1 MTPIES
7 IYDYRLVV
15 LLNTITSLTETLS
28 LQSDQDPNLLLAE
41 VLFKQT
47 RRVLQVGE
55 ESPLTA
61 VQRAYPLLLE
71 SLD

>member
-15 LLNTITSLTETLS
+15 LLNTIISLTETLS

-47 RRVLQVGE
+47 RKVLQVGE

-61 VQRAYPLLLE
+61 VQRTYPLLLE

>member
-15 LLNTITSLTETLS
+15 LLNTITSLTESLS
-28 LQSDQDPNLLLAE
+28 LQNDQDPNLLLAE

-47 RRVLQVGE
+47 RRVLQLGE
-55 ESPLTA
+55 ETPLTT